1 MSKKTNPTKPCI
13 NIPTPESSFA
23 KSVEKL
29 IDPINVGTIHF
40 IQQLNQL
47 FPKKIQKALMN
58 SSSKKI
64 PFMGFVVEPY
74 SSFLCYEIRDTQK
87 ANELL
92 PDDFRL
98 VRTSIFTDDEP
109 KYYCIFGSFRA
120 HTSAFWGART
130 EFYVIAEDKRTGLL
144 SWVIID
150 YDTNTISYDSKR
162 GLVSPNSDSIIT
174 INHRGN
180 LFVDIQNKLNKR
192 KLKYSFDVEK
202 GRMNSLDQRL
212 WLEGN
217 LSVGYGKDLAIR
229 NDSVFSLKFEP
240 CEVEKALEISRD
252 DLVLESNTWLDGM
265 LFEQPEK
272 IVCFP
277 YSQHFISD
285 SPGASSK
292 IKNEQELVESIKAID
307 FANTKVLS
315 VKYLKYMFIFGS
327 LLSLI
332 TTITLVTL
340 YIFK

>member
-1 MSKKTNPTKPCI
+1 MNKKLNSTDARQNDLSAKF
-13 NIPTPESSFA
+13 SFA

-29 IDPINVGTIHF
+29 IDPVNVGTIHF

-47 FPKKIQKALMN
+47 FPKKIQRILMN

-74 SSFLCYEIRDTQK
+74 SSFLCYEIRDTKK
-87 ANELL
+87 AAELL
-92 PDDFRL
+92 PDDFKL
-98 VRTSIFTDDEP
+98 VKTSVFANDSP

-130 EFYVIAEDKRTGLL
+130 EFYVIAEDRRTGLL

-162 GLVSPNSDSIIT
+162 GLISPNSDSVIT

-180 LFVDIQNKLNKR
+180 LFVDVQNKLNNR
-192 KLKYSFDVEK
+192 KLKYSFNVEK
-202 GRMNSLDQRL
+202 GKMNKLDQRL

-217 LSVGYGKDLAIR
+217 LSVGYGKDLADK

-240 CEVEKALEISRD
+240 CEVEKALEISKS
-252 DLVLESNTWLDGM
+252 DLILENNNWFDCM
-265 LFEQPEK
+265 LCDEPEK

-277 YSQHFISD
+277 YAQHFISD

-292 IKNEQELVESIKAID
+292 IKNEKELLESIKAID
-307 FANTKVLS
+307 FDNTKVLS
-315 VKYLKYMFIFGS
+315 VKYLKYMFIFGA

-332 TTITLVTL
+332 TTITLLTL